1 MRVNQEVQDVLNA
14 AYQEAKQRSH
24 EYLTPEHVLYAALH
38 FEYPREVLVE
48 CGAEPDEVRS
58 EVDDHLKTRV
68 PSVDDVE
75 PTQSVSFHNVIE
87 RAVFHTQNASKEEV
101 DLGDILVSIFDED
114 ESFGS
119 YFLRRSGVSR
129 LSLLETISHGVQPA
143 DLEDGEVDAEEEGED
158 EEGKGSRK
166 RKDPLEQFT
175 DNLTQMAVEG
185 KLEPVIGRED
195 IIERA
200 VQVLCRRMKNNPVL
214 LGDAGVG
221 KTAIA
226 EGLAQRIAD
235 ESVPALL
242 KSYTI
247 FSLDMG
253 RILAGTRYRGDFEER
268 MKQVISA
275 LQKREN
281 VILFIDEIHTIVGA
295 GAVSGGAMDA
305 SNMLKP
311 ALSSGEIR
319 VIGSTTYE
327 EYKKYFEKDRALSRR
342 FQKIEVPEPSEE
354 DAVKI
359 LEGLRGKYE
368 EYHHV
373 SYTDDALRAA
383 VNLSALY
390 ITDRYLPDKAIDVM
404 DESGAYMR
412 MKTYREGE
420 EEGEPVTI
428 LDGDIEKV
436 VSKIAKIPE
445 RTVNASEG
453 MRLKTLESD
462 LKQEVFG
469 QDEAIRS
476 VVDAVKRSRAGF
488 RNGEK
493 PVASFLFVGP
503 TGVGKTE
510 LARQLSSTLGVTMH
524 RFDMSEFQEKHTV
537 SRLLGSPPG
546 YVGYEEGGMLTDA
559 VRKTPHCVLL
569 LDEIEKAHQD
579 IFNVLLQA
587 MDYATITDNTGRK
600 ADFRNAVIIMT
611 SNAGAREIGKPMI
624 GFGQRSVT
632 NQAINDAVERI
643 FTPEFRNRLDKVVVF
658 HGLGQE
664 ITENIVRKELDQF
677 RTQLAEKDVE
687 LEVSDEAITWLAER
701 GYNEE
706 FGARNVARLVE
717 EKVKGFFVDEVLF
730 GGLARGGTARVEVE
744 EDDIV
749 VRTVKSNGPRP
760 ESDSGEQD
768 LSGSAGEKPDESD
781 HSGQQEDGGTD
792 DSDSDSDRESSEDAE
807 RDDKKNQVAG
817 AEAEVEPHE

>member
-38 FEYPREVLVE
+38 FEYPREVLIE
-48 CGAEPDEVRS
+48 CGAEPDAVRN
-58 EVDDHLKTRV
+58 EIDEHLKTRV

-87 RAVFHTQNASKEEV
+87 RAVFHTQNASKDEV

-119 YFLRRSGVSR
+119 YFLRKSGISR
-129 LSLLETISHGVQPA
+129 LNLLETISHGVQP
-143 DLEDGEVDAEEEGED
+143 DEFEDGDVDAED
-158 EEGKGSRK
+158 EEEESAGTSRK

-175 DNLTQMAVEG
+175 DNLTQLAADG
-185 KLEPVIGRED
+185 KLEPVIGRDD
-195 IIERA
+195 IVERT
-200 VQVLCRRMKNNPVL
+200 VQVLCRRLKNNPVL
-214 LGDAGVG
+214 LGDPGVG

-235 ESVPALL
+235 QSVPALL
-242 KSYTI
+242 KHYTI

-253 RILAGTRYRGDFEER
+253 RVLAGTRYRGDFEER

-311 ALSSGEIR
+311 ALSAGDIR

-342 FQKIEVPEPSEE
+342 FQKIEVPEPSED
-354 DAVKI
+354 DAYQI
-359 LEGLRGKYE
+359 LMGLRSKYE
-368 EYHHV
+368 DYHHV
-373 SYTDDALRAA
+373 RYSDDALHAA

-390 ITDRYLPDKAIDVM
+390 ITDRHLPDKAIDVM
-404 DESGAYMR
+404 DESGAFMR
-412 MKTYREGE
+412 MKTFREGE
-420 EEGEPVTI
+420 EEGDPVTI
-428 LDGDIEKV
+428 LEGDIEKV

-453 MRLKTLESD
+453 ARLQNLESD
-462 LKQEVFG
+462 LKNVVFG
-469 QDEAIRS
+469 QDGAIRL

-488 RNGEK
+488 RKGDK

-510 LARQLSSTLGVTMH
+510 LARQLSETLGVTMH

-546 YVGYEEGGMLTDA
+546 YIGYEEGGMLTDV

-600 ADFRNAVIIMT
+600 ADFRNAIIIMT

-632 NQAINDAVERI
+632 NQAIDDAVERI
-643 FTPEFRNRLDKVVVF
+643 FSPEFRNRLDKVVVF
-658 HGLGQE
+658 NALGQE
-664 ITENIVRKELDQF
+664 ITENIVLKEINEF
-677 RTQLAEKDVE
+677 REQLAEKQVTLE
-687 LEVSDEAITWLAER
+687 LTDEALSWLAER
-701 GYNEE
+701 GYSEE
-706 FGARNVARLVE
+706 FGARNISRLVE
-717 EKVKGFFVDEVLF
+717 EKIKSYFVDEVLF
-730 GGLARGGTARVEVE
+730 GSLARGGTARAEVVD
-744 EDDIV
+744 DDIV
-749 VRTVKSNGPRP
+749 VRTVESGGNEASEQKTP
-760 ESDSGEQD
+760 E
-768 LSGSAGEKPDESD
+768 DESA
-781 HSGQQEDGGTD
+781 T
-792 DSDSDSDRESSEDAE
+792 
-807 RDDKKNQVAG
+807 
-817 AEAEVEPHE
+817 VE

>member
-38 FEYPREVLVE
+38 FEYPRDVLLE
-48 CGAEPDEVRS
+48 CGAEPDAVRN
-58 EVDDHLKTRV
+58 EIDEHLKTRV

-87 RAVFHTQNASKEEV
+87 RAVFHTQNASKDEI

-119 YFLRRSGVSR
+119 YFLRKSGISR
-129 LSLLETISHGVQPA
+129 LNLLETISHGVQPD
-143 DLEDGEVDAEEEGED
+143 DLEDADVDADDDEEESAGA
-158 EEGKGSRK
+158 KRK

-175 DNLTQMAVEG
+175 DNLTQLAANG
-185 KLEPVIGRED
+185 KLEPVIGRDD
-195 IIERA
+195 IIERT
-200 VQVLCRRMKNNPVL
+200 VQVLCRRLKNNPVL
-214 LGDAGVG
+214 LGDPGVG

-253 RILAGTRYRGDFEER
+253 RVLAGTRYRGDFEER

-275 LQKREN
+275 LQKREK

-311 ALSSGEIR
+311 ALSAGDIR

-327 EYKKYFEKDRALSRR
+327 EHKKYFEKDRALSRR
-342 FQKIEVPEPSEE
+342 FQKIEVPEPSED
-354 DAVKI
+354 DAYRI
-359 LEGLRGKYE
+359 LTGLRSKYE

-373 SYTDDALRAA
+373 RYSDDALHAA

-390 ITDRYLPDKAIDVM
+390 ITDRHLPDKAIDVM
-404 DESGAYMR
+404 DESGAFMR
-412 MKTYREGE
+412 MKTFRDGE

-428 LDGDIEKV
+428 LEGDIEKV

-453 MRLKTLESD
+453 ARLQNLEAD
-462 LKQEVFG
+462 LKKVVFG
-469 QDEAIRS
+469 QESAIRL

-488 RNGEK
+488 RKGDK

-510 LARQLSSTLGVTMH
+510 LARQLSETLGVTMH

-546 YVGYEEGGMLTDA
+546 YIGYEEGGMLTDV

-600 ADFRNAVIIMT
+600 ADFRNAIIIMT

-632 NQAINDAVERI
+632 NQAIDDAVERI
-643 FTPEFRNRLDKVVVF
+643 FSPEFRNRLDKVVVF
-658 HGLGQE
+658 NALGQE
-664 ITENIVRKELDQF
+664 ITENIVLKEINEF
-677 RTQLAEKDVE
+677 REQLAEKQVTLE
-687 LEVSDEAITWLAER
+687 LTEEALSWLAKR
-701 GYNEE
+701 GYSEE
-706 FGARNVARLVE
+706 FGARNISRLVE
-717 EKVKGFFVDEVLF
+717 EKIKSYFVDEVLF
-730 GGLARGGTARVEVE
+730 GSLARGGTARAEVV
-744 EDDIV
+744 DDDV
-749 VRTVKSNGPRP
+749 TVRTV
-760 ESDSGEQD
+760 E
-768 LSGSAGEKPDESD
+768 SGSSEARPSGDNENDDDAAEPTTSENESA
-781 HSGQQEDGGTD
+781 T
-792 DSDSDSDRESSEDAE
+792 
-807 RDDKKNQVAG
+807 
-817 AEAEVEPHE
+817 VE

>member
-48 CGAEPDEVRS
+48 CGAEPDEVRN

-87 RAVFHTQNASKEEV
+87 RAVFHTQNASKDEV

-119 YFLRRSGVSR
+119 YFLRKFGVSR
-129 LSLLETISHGVQPA
+129 LNLLETISHGVQPA
-143 DLEDGEVDAEEEGED
+143 ELEDGEVDAEEEGED
-158 EEGKGSRK
+158 DEERGSRK

-175 DNLTQMAVEG
+175 DNLTQMATDG
-185 KLEPVIGRED
+185 KLEPVIGRDE

-242 KSYTI
+242 KNYTI

-342 FQKIEVPEPSEE
+342 FQRIEVPEPSEE

-359 LEGLRGKYE
+359 LEGLRSKYE

-373 SYTDDALRAA
+373 NYTDDALKAA

-412 MKTYREGE
+412 MKTFREGE
-420 EEGEPVTI
+420 EEGDPVTI

-445 RTVNASEG
+445 RTVNATEG
-453 MRLKTLESD
+453 MRLKTLESE
-462 LKQEVFG
+462 LKGEVFG
-469 QDEAIRS
+469 QDDAIKS
-476 VVDAVKRSRAGF
+476 VVEAVKRSRAGF

-624 GFGQRSVT
+624 GFGQRAVT

-664 ITENIVRKELDQF
+664 ITENIVRKEIDEF
-677 RTQLAEKDVE
+677 RRQLSEKEVE
-687 LEVSDEAITWLAER
+687 LEVTDAAITWLAER
-701 GYNEE
+701 GYSEE

-730 GGLARGGTARVEVE
+730 GGLAQGGTARVEVE
-744 EDDIV
+744 DDDIT
-749 VRTVKSNGPRP
+749 VRTVKSNGPPP
-760 ESDSGEQD
+760 EEQEGEQD
-768 LSGSAGEKPDESD
+768 PAAYGGEESAETDESD
-781 HSGQQEDGGTD
+781 QT
-792 DSDSDSDRESSEDAE
+792 DSDPDDGDSEGTSGNDE
-807 RDDKKNQVAG
+807 RRTAG
-817 AEAEVEPHE
+817 AEAEVESNE

>member
-38 FEYPREVLVE
+38 FEYPREVLTQ
-48 CGAEPDEVRS
+48 CGAEPDSVRS
-58 EVDDHLKTRV
+58 EIDEHLKTRV

-87 RAVFHTQNASKEEV
+87 RAVFHTQNASKDEV

-119 YFLRRSGVSR
+119 YFLRKASVSR
-129 LSLLETISHGVQPA
+129 LNLLETISHGVQPLGKEDG
-143 DLEDGEVDAEEEGED
+143 DLETEDDDEEEGRS
-158 EEGKGSRK
+158 SRK

-175 DNLTQMAVEG
+175 DNLTQFAADG
-185 KLEPVIGRED
+185 KLEPVIGRDD
-195 IIERA
+195 IIERT

-214 LGDAGVG
+214 LGDPGVG

-226 EGLAQRIAD
+226 EGLAQRIA
-235 ESVPALL
+235 EGSVPALL
-242 KSYTI
+242 KNYTI

-275 LQKREN
+275 LQKREK

-311 ALSSGEIR
+311 ALSAGDIR

-342 FQKIEVPEPSEE
+342 FQKVEVPEPSEE

-359 LEGLRGKYE
+359 LQGLRGKYE
-368 EYHHV
+368 DYHHV
-373 SYTDDALRAA
+373 RYSDEALEAA

-390 ITDRYLPDKAIDVM
+390 ITDRHLPDKAIDVM
-404 DESGAYMR
+404 DESGAFMR

-420 EEGEPVTI
+420 EEGDPVSI
-428 LDGDIEKV
+428 LEGDIEKV

-453 MRLKTLESD
+453 MRLQTLQAD
-462 LKQEVFG
+462 LSKAVFG
-469 QDEAIRS
+469 QDQAIHS

-488 RNGEK
+488 RKGDK

-510 LARQLSSTLGVTMH
+510 LARQLSETLGVTMH

-546 YVGYEEGGMLTDA
+546 YVGYEEGGMLTDV

-632 NQAINDAVERI
+632 NQAIDDAVERI
-643 FTPEFRNRLDKVVVF
+643 FSPEFRNRLDKVVVF
-658 HGLGQE
+658 NSLGQD
-664 ITENIVRKELDQF
+664 ITENIVHKELDEF
-677 RTQLAEKDVE
+677 RVQLAEKDVE
-687 LEVSDEAITWLAER
+687 LEVTDEAVTWLAEH
-701 GYNEE
+701 GYSEE
-706 FGARNVARLVE
+706 FGARNIARLVE
-717 EKVKGFFVDEVLF
+717 EKIKGFFVDEVLF
-730 GGLARGGTARVEVE
+730 GALTNGGKALATVENDEVIVKTVE
-744 EDDIV
+744 SRQEREPEV
-749 VRTVKSNGPRP
+749 VHP
-760 ESDSGEQD
+760 EEQP
-768 LSGSAGEKPDESD
+768 AAP
-781 HSGQQEDGGTD
+781 
-792 DSDSDSDRESSEDAE
+792 AE
-807 RDDKKNQVAG
+807 
-817 AEAEVEPHE
+817 